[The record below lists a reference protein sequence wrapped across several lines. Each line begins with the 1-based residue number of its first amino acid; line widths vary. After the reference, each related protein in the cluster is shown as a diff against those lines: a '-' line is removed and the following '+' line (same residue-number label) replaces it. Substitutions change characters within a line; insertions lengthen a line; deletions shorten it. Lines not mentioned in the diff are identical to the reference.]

1 MHEFIRSATP
11 AGPRC
16 VTMGARARTTTG
28 NIAAVD
34 PRINRRKGGPRSSSQ
49 ARGVKPGRHKDLRPP
64 RPRQTRRM
72 TTAPRRREN
81 AARRSAATVENG
93 AREEAH
99 RRHHAADVCWH
110 AIVLHPSQAIN
121 PRRSLHAASK
131 RRRSLLRPPR
141 PRTKT
146 AYQQALQT
154 TGRRIQMIWG
164 RSTDAEDAGEQRVLE
179 NRGCEQWGACP
190 SHIRSRP
197 KPPKWRRNGDRT
209 T

>member
-1 MHEFIRSATP
+1 
-11 AGPRC
+11 
-16 VTMGARARTTTG
+16 
-28 NIAAVD
+28 
-34 PRINRRKGGPRSSSQ
+34 
-49 ARGVKPGRHKDLRPP
+49 
-64 RPRQTRRM
+64 M
-72 TTAPRRREN
+72 TTAPQRRGN

-93 AREEAH
+93 AQEEAH
-99 RRHHAADVCWH
+99 RRHHAADVRCH

-209 T
+209 TSEGVERGKNGEQVDEGQQDGRSGRDAVQKRGTQKRIHVICWETINDAEPRTRERVC